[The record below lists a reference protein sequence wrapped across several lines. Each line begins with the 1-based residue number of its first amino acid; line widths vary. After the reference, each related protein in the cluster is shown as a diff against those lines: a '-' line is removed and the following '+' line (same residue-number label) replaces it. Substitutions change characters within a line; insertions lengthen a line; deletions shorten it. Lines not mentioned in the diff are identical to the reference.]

1 MAGERPKGRS
11 PAPRSG
17 GSLKVLFVGDI
28 VGRLGRRTVQTL
40 LPSLRRET
48 DAHLVI
54 ANGENAAGG
63 RGLTLTT
70 AEELF
75 DAGVDIITSG
85 NHIWEH
91 REIYPILEG
100 ESPIIRPLNYPPGV
114 PGRGIHVRNGVAVIN
129 LIGRTFM
136 GLDADCP
143 FRATDAALAGL
154 RDSRVVII
162 DIHAEA
168 TSEKVAMGWYLDGR
182 VSAVIGTHT
191 HVATADAHILP
202 KGTAFVCDVGMVGPL
217 NSIIGMEIEPIV
229 ERFLTQ
235 LPTRFS
241 PVEKGPTI
249 FNSVLLDI
257 DDASG
262 RALRIERIDRETTKH
277 GQ

>member
-1 MAGERPKGRS
+1 
-11 PAPRSG
+11 
-17 GSLKVLFVGDI
+17 LKVLFVGDV
-28 VGRLGRRTVQTL
+28 VGRLGRRTVQAL
-40 LPSLRRET
+40 LPTIRRET
-48 DAHLVI
+48 EAHLVI

-63 RGLTLTT
+63 RGLTMST
-70 AEELF
+70 ADELF
-75 DAGVDIITSG
+75 DAGVDVITSG

-114 PGRGIHVRNGVAVIN
+114 PGHGFLVHNGVAVIN
-129 LIGRTFM
+129 LLGRTFM
-136 GLDADCP
+136 GLDPDCP
-143 FRATDAALAGL
+143 FRAADAALASL
-154 RDSRVVII
+154 RDTRTVII

-217 NSIIGMEIEPIV
+217 NSIIGMDIEPIV

-249 FNSVLLDI
+249 FNSILLDI

-277 GQ
+277 AQQS

>member
-1 MAGERPKGRS
+1 M
-11 PAPRSG
+11 
-17 GSLKVLFVGDI
+17 KVLFVGDV

-40 LPSLRRET
+40 LPAIRRET
-48 DAHLVI
+48 EADLVV

-63 RGLTLTT
+63 RGLTPTT

-100 ESPIIRPLNYPPGV
+100 ESPILRPLNYPPGV
-114 PGRGIHVRNGVAVIN
+114 PGHGVLVRNGVAIIN
-129 LIGRTFM
+129 LLGRTFI
-136 GLDADCP
+136 GVDADCP
-143 FRATDAALAGL
+143 FRATDQALASLQGA
-154 RDSRVVII
+154 SVVIV

-168 TSEKVAMGWYLDGR
+168 TSEKAAMGWYLDGR

-191 HVATADAHILP
+191 HVATADTHVLP
-202 KGTAFVCDVGMVGPL
+202 RGTAFVSDVGMVGPL
-217 NSIIGMEIEPIV
+217 NSIIGMEVEPIV

-241 PVEKGPTI
+241 PVEKGPAI
-249 FNSVLLDI
+249 FNSVLIDI
-257 DDASG
+257 DETTG
-262 RALRIERIDRETTKH
+262 RARSIERVDREMTKH